1 MTSKAVLLVG
11 SPRGEKSTSSSLGA
25 YMMARL
31 EGKGWDCV
39 RHQVSST
46 VQSISDFEKLFADVE
61 DAQLVVLAAPL
72 YVDSLPAP
80 VIQFME
86 LYGVRGSIRNIN
98 GPRFCLIVNC
108 GFPEDQN
115 MLAVEIARHFAAAN
129 GMEWCGSL
137 SMGQGGAIWGKGLEE
152 IGRRTRRIRSALD
165 QSVDALVEGK
175 CIPEGASRSFSKGII
190 PVFLYK
196 FIANKGWESAGKRN
210 KAKNL
215 KARPF
220 LRALPPKKLG

>member
-25 YMMARL
+25 YMMTRL
-31 EGKGWDCV
+31 EGKGWGCV
-39 RHQVSST
+39 RHYVGST
-46 VQSISDFEKLFADVE
+46 VQSISDFEKVFADVE
-61 DAQLVVLAAPL
+61 EAQLVVLAAPL

-86 LYGVRGSIRNIN
+86 LYGVRGSIRNTN
-98 GPRFCLIVNC
+98 GPRLCLIVNC

-137 SMGQGGAIWGKGLEE
+137 SMGQGGVIWGKGLEE
-152 IGRRTRRIRSALD
+152 VGEGRDGSVPPWTSRSTHWSKEKASQRGPASPSPREWYQCSFTDLSRIRA
-165 QSVDALVEGK
+165 G
-175 CIPEGASRSFSKGII
+175 SR
-190 PVFLYK
+190 
-196 FIANKGWESAGKRN
+196 
-210 KAKNL
+210 
-215 KARPF
+215 
-220 LRALPPKKLG
+220 LGREIRQGT

>member
-11 SPRGEKSTSSSLGA
+11 SPRGEKSTSSSLGT

-31 EGKGWDCV
+31 EGKGWGCV
-39 RHQVSST
+39 RHYIGST
-46 VQSISDFEKLFADVE
+46 VQSISEFEKVFADVE
-61 DAQLVVLAAPL
+61 EAQLVVLAAPL
-72 YVDSLPAP
+72 YVDSLPSP

-86 LYGVRGSIRNIN
+86 LFGARRTIRNTN

-115 MLAVEIARHFAAAN
+115 MMAVEISKHFASEN

-137 SMGQGGAIWGKGLEE
+137 SMGQGGMIWGKELDEL
-152 IGRRTRRIRSALD
+152 GRRTRRVRSALD
-165 QSVDALVEGK
+165 RSADALAEGK
-175 CIPEGASRSFSKGII
+175 CIPEGVSRSFSKGMV
-190 PVFLYK
+190 PAFLYK
-196 FIANKGWESAGKRN
+196 YMANKGWESAGRRN
-210 KAKNL
+210 RARNL

-220 LRALPPKKLG
+220 LRAPPPKQ